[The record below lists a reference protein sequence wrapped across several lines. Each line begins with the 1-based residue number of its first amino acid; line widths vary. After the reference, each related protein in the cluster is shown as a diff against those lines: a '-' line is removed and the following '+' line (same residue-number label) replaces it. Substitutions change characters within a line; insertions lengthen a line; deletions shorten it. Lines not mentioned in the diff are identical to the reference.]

1 MKWLGN
7 SPMSFTCLSSSRL
20 ICFAPDGGLNAKS
33 GVATSLPVFQFRSWT
48 VYCGPSAI
56 PVDVMTYRHGR
67 GFAPCVTQ
75 ICQSTSLA
83 RKAK

>member
-7 SPMSFTCLSSSRL
+7 SPASFTFLSSSML

-33 GVATSLPVFQFRSWT
+33 VAATSLPVFQLRSWT
-48 VYCGPSAI
+48 VYCGASAI
-56 PVDVMTYRHGR
+56 PVEVMTYRHGR

>member
-1 MKWLGN
+1 
-7 SPMSFTCLSSSRL
+7 MSFVFLSSSRS
-20 ICFAPDGGLNAKS
+20 ICRAPAGALNAKS
-33 GVATSLPVFQFRSWT
+33 VLATSLPVFQFRSWT
-48 VYCGPSAI
+48 VYWGESGI